1 MKVKAKRNL
10 KEKKPKRQR
19 NILPKWTKNGKS
31 ERKQKHLKDY
41 EKSIQNTSNA
51 LQKHL
56 KNYEKSIQNT
66 QIKNTFRNNSF
77 FIKVFFNYSDNLTAQ
92 STTANNNA

>member
-1 MKVKAKRNL
+1 ME
-10 KEKKPKRQR
+10 KEQEVR
-19 NILPKWTKNGKS
+19 W
-31 ERKQKHLKDY
+31 KQKHLKHY
-41 EKSIQNTSNA
+41 EKCIQEYAENI
-51 LQKHL
+51 QKHL

-66 QIKNTFRNNSF
+66 QIKNTLKNNSF

>member
-1 MKVKAKRNL
+1 MPN
-10 KEKKPKRQR
+10 RQR
-19 NILPKWTKNGKS
+19 NILPNLTKN
-31 ERKQKHLKDY
+31 
-41 EKSIQNTSNA
+41 EKSA
-51 LQKHL
+51 GEQKHL

-66 QIKNTFRNNSF
+66 PNALQKHLKNYENSIQNTQIKNIFKNNSF